1 MTNADL
7 IEAASQQQSQASE
20 RTASQSQAQPSPRRP
35 PAWQPLPRFFTT
47 SSAAEGSQVGDGI
60 DFLPSD
66 NLTNRFK
73 NFYRMATGSMSKT
86 GQEQYW
92 SDADARYSEIDCKRC
107 ETDRDYLLAR
117 SPSVRFMS
125 DNIRRL
131 GGDLNRSNIRCRT
144 CKTGQLGGFDHK
156 YGIML
161 CANYIDKRSM
171 LEDVITHEMV
181 HAYDHL
187 RFNTDLGPEEDLRK
201 IACAEI
207 RASNLSGEC
216 RWSNE
221 FFRNKVLSFN
231 RHHQD
236 CVRRRAVISVKNRP
250 NCKDDVEAVKVVDS
264 VWDSC
269 FRDTRPFDEIFR

>member
-1 MTNADL
+1 MTNSDL
-7 IEAASQQQSQASE
+7 IQAAAQHEAS
-20 RTASQSQAQPSPRRP
+20 SQSSPSFHPSHTQKGQP
-35 PAWQPLPRFFTT
+35 QTFPLRRFFA
-47 SSAAEGSQVGDGI
+47 SSADGNAAQEAP

-66 NLTNRFK
+66 SLTNRFK

-86 GQEQYW
+86 GQAKYW
-92 SDADARYSEIDCKRC
+92 ADADTRYSEIDCKRC
-107 ETDRDYLLAR
+107 ETQRDYLLQY
-117 SPSVRFMS
+117 SPVIRYMS
-125 DNIRRL
+125 DNIKRL

-161 CANYIDKRSM
+161 CANFIEKRSM
-171 LEDVITHEMV
+171 LEDVLAHEMV

-187 RFNTDLGPEEDLRK
+187 RFNTSLTADEDLK
-201 IACAEI
+201 KVACAEI

-216 RWSNE
+216 RWANE
-221 FFRNKVLSFN
+221 FFRNKVLNFS

-236 CVRRRAVISVKNRP
+236 CVRRRAIISVKMRP
-250 NCKDDVEAVKVVDS
+250 NCKDDLEAVKTVNE

-269 FRDTRPFDEIFR
+269 FVDTRPFDEIYR